1 MCGIPLAE
9 ERKKRKTFSSH
20 MAGSLGIG
28 VQEGG
33 GGGAVRTRVSLGFT
47 FFFLPS
53 AIA

>member
-33 GGGAVRTRVSLGFT
+33 GAVRTRVSLGFT